1 MLQIL
6 ENLLDCKEMKPV
18 NLKYSLEELM
28 LKLKLQYFG
37 YLIQR
42 AHSLEKTLMVGK
54 IEGKRRM
61 GWQWTGWLDGITD
74 SMGMS
79 LRKLRKMAKGREAWH
94 VAAHGV
100 TKSQMWMSDRTT
112 KYFYFR
118 QYFLVMFLYCK
129 YHLQICSLTLNIVF
143 DIFCNT
149 NSFYYKKMPF
159 VICELCLNME
169 TIFFS
174 KFIQLF

>member
-61 GWQWTGWLDGITD
+61 G
-74 SMGMS
+74 
-79 LRKLRKMAKGREAWH
+79 
-94 VAAHGV
+94 
-100 TKSQMWMSDRTT
+100 
-112 KYFYFR
+112 
-118 QYFLVMFLYCK
+118 
-129 YHLQICSLTLNIVF
+129 
-143 DIFCNT
+143 
-149 NSFYYKKMPF
+149 
-159 VICELCLNME
+159 
-169 TIFFS
+169 
-174 KFIQLF
+174 